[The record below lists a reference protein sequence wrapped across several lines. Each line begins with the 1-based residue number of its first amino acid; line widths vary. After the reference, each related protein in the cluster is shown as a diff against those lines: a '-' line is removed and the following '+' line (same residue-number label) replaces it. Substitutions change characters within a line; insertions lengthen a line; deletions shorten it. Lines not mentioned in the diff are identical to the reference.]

1 MLTSFKLYESSDNFE
16 ILATNR
22 SFYSWEY
29 DHHEATA
36 QILLDKND
44 DSLYLKIRN
53 VHSKSGLGA
62 GTYPKDLEFIKIGNL
77 QKADLKL
84 VRTLLAKH
92 GYSQSKFSTHW
103 EDKEGNK
110 LTLSELLQEYKP
122 EKPEKVKNIEKKLK
136 HIEPIT
142 SFEDRVKKDL
152 ELVKYSDKSYA
163 LFGKDTIK
171 IKDDL
176 MKLGCRYNKFL
187 TDPATGQKRAGWI
200 FSNNKMDL
208 IQELIK

>member
-1 MLTSFKLYESSDNFE
+1 MLTSFKLYESVDNLE
-16 ILATNR
+16 VLATNR
-22 SFYSWEY
+22 SSYSWEY
-29 DHHEATA
+29 DHHETTA
-36 QILLDKND
+36 QILLDRND
-44 DSLYLKIRN
+44 ESLYLKIRN

-62 GTYPKDLEFIKIGNL
+62 GTYPKDLEFVKIGNL

-84 VRTLLAKH
+84 VRTLLAKY
-92 GYSQSKFSTHW
+92 GYSQNKFSTHW
-103 EDKEGNK
+103 TDLEGNK
-110 LTLSELLQEYKP
+110 MTLSELLQEYKP
-122 EKPEKVKNIEKKLK
+122 EKVKKEKKVEKKLK

-142 SFEDRVKKDL
+142 SFEDKIKKDL
-152 ELVKYSDKSYA
+152 EIVKYSDKSYA

-187 TDPATGQKRAGWI
+187 TDPTTGQKRAGWI
-200 FSNNKMDL
+200 FSNNKLNL